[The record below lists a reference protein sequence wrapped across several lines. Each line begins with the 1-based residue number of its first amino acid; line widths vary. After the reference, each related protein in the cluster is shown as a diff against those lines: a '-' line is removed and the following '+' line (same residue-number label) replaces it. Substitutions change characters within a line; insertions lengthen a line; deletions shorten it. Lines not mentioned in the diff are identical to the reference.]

1 MIEHVSQMIANRLG
15 TTLHYEKDNI
25 EILAYGLEC
34 IINSAITSI
43 LILAFALLTH
53 HFVSCLIW
61 IVYFTLLRSKIG
73 GYHAPSHISCI
84 LSSTGLCIFSVIISD
99 NYIFPILLILLV
111 PGSLISSFCIIRYAP
126 LASTENIPLDDR
138 QATAVRTQA
147 IVLILTGYLAA
158 LLLMFMNRFSLSFLF
173 LIIITSVVLLFQLER
188 KKRRS
193 TITHS

>member
-73 GYHAPSHISCI
+73 A
-84 LSSTGLCIFSVIISD
+84 TM
-99 NYIFPILLILLV
+99 
-111 PGSLISSFCIIRYAP
+111 P
-126 LASTENIPLDDR
+126 LR
-138 QATAVRTQA
+138 
-147 IVLILTGYLAA
+147 
-158 LLLMFMNRFSLSFLF
+158 
-173 LIIITSVVLLFQLER
+173 TSVVFYQAPVCVFFQ
-188 KKRRS
+188 S
-193 TITHS
+193 SYPTITYSRSGLSF